1 MIERYRLILKHE
13 YIDDDGIVHKIED
26 PYVIDSLSFNMPDY
40 GYPPVIRVDA
50 MMDQFKHELLNHM
63 SQECER

>member
-50 MMDQFKHELLNHM
+50 MMDRFKHELLNHI
-63 SQECER
+63 SQECE

>member
-26 PYVIDSLSFNMPDY
+26 PYVIDNLSFDLAGY
-40 GYPPVIRVDA
+40 GCPPAIRVNA
-50 MMDQFKHELLNHM
+50 MIDQFKHELLERI
-63 SQECER
+63 SQEGE

>member
-26 PYVIDSLSFNMPDY
+26 PYVIDSFSPVLAGY
-40 GYPPVIRVDA
+40 GCPPAIRVNA
-50 MMDQFKHELLNHM
+50 MLDQFKHELLSRM
-63 SQECER
+63 SQEVE